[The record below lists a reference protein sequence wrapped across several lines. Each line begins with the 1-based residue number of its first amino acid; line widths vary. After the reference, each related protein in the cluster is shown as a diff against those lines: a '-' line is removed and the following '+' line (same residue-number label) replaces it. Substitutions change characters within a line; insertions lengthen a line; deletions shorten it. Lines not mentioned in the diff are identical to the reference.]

1 VPSEKPTEDQ
11 ACNSRPCDDTDFSSS
26 SDDVTPRSPANSN
39 HVALFTASADDVMTV
54 ASSAT
59 IATATSAITPGV
71 IPSSSAL
78 SYTTITTTAA
88 TTTAAP
94 ATTTTTTT
102 ATTTSQATTPL
113 TSYRWMALFWD
124 QVLIRFHSL

>member
-1 VPSEKPTEDQ
+1 MPSEKPTEDQ
-11 ACNSRPCDDTDFSSS
+11 ACNSRPCDDTDLSSS

-39 HVALFTASADDVMTV
+39 YIALFTASADDVITV

-59 IATATSAITPGV
+59 IATATSANTLGV

-78 SYTTITTTAA
+78 SYTTIA